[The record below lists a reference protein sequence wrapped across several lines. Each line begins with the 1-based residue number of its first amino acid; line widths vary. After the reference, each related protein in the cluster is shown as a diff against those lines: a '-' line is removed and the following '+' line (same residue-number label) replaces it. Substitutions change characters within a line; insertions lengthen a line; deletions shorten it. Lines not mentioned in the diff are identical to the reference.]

1 MLAYEKLDLD
11 IGAWLEDI
19 QTAEVGEEGF
29 FEVEGIRLFWKKTGT
44 NPNDWEIVD
53 VEQVDNISEEG
64 FLLVEKRLSDF
75 GFLNDPH
82 IYRKMGV
89 IKSSLNNYEPKNTG
103 VFVPEHSP
111 IQNPPSSFTQSLNKL
126 SNFTKSAFVPVP
138 IQTNIQT
145 VNNQFFKQNNVV
157 FKQAIREAVHADN
170 SNDYSEWLLKI
181 NTDIY
186 KQWMKTNKLITKLK
200 RFR

>member
-1 MLAYEKLDLD
+1 MLNYEKLD
-11 IGAWLEDI
+11 IEVGAWLEDI
-19 QTAEVGEEGF
+19 QTAEVGEEGY
-29 FEVEGIRLFWKKTGT
+29 FEVEGIRLYWKKTGT

-53 VEQVDNISEEG
+53 VEQVDNITEEN
-64 FLLVEKRLSDF
+64 FYNVEKKLSDF

-82 IYRKMGV
+82 IMRKMGS
-89 IKSSLNNYEPKNTG
+89 IKANINNVEYKNTG
-103 VFVPEHSP
+103 VYVPEHSP
-111 IQNPPSSFTQSLNKL
+111 IQPPPTSFTQSLNKL

-138 IQTNIQT
+138 VKTNIQT

-157 FKQAIREAVHADN
+157 FKQSVKEAVHADN
-170 SNDYSEWLLKI
+170 SNDYSEWVVKI

-186 KQWMKTNKLITKLK
+186 KQWMKINKLITKLK

>member
-19 QTAEVGEEGF
+19 QTAEVGEEGY

-53 VEQVDNISEEG
+53 VEQVDNITEEG

-89 IKSSLNNYEPKNTG
+89 IKSSLNNYEAKNTG

-111 IQNPPSSFTQSLNKL
+111 IQNPPTSFTQSLNKL

-138 IQTNIQT
+138 VKTNIQT
-145 VNNQFFKQNNVV
+145 VNNQFF
-157 FKQAIREAVHADN
+157 
-170 SNDYSEWLLKI
+170 
-181 NTDIY
+181 
-186 KQWMKTNKLITKLK
+186 
-200 RFR
+200 

>member
-19 QTAEVGEEGF
+19 QTAEVGEEGY

-53 VEQVDNISEEG
+53 VEQVDNITEEG

-82 IYRKMGV
+82 IMRKMGS
-89 IKSSLNNYEPKNTG
+89 IKANINNVEYKNTG
-103 VFVPEHSP
+103 VYVPEHSP
-111 IQNPPSSFTQSLNKL
+111 IQPPPTTFTQQINKL
-126 SNFTKSAFVPVP
+126 NNFTKSAFIPTP
-138 IQTNIQT
+138 IVTPNIQT
-145 VNNQFFKQNNVV
+145 PNQQFFKLTNKI
-157 FKQAIREAVHADN
+157 FKQTVNQAVY
-170 SNDYSEWLLKI
+170 SNGSDYSEWLLKI

-186 KQWMKTNKLITKLK
+186 KEWIKINKLITKLK